1 MEYIENSSVLSATQP
16 KKSFPI
22 KSATV
27 VLAGYI
33 FFLALN
39 YLPFSTPINQGLAL
53 LLLVAILWM
62 TEAVHIAV
70 TALMIPVASIYL
82 GILDTKTAMN
92 SFSHP
97 IIYLF
102 FGGFVLASAIH
113 VQGIDRYLAQRLVQL
128 AKGRLKHAFIY
139 MFLLTAA
146 LSMWISN
153 IATTT
158 IMLPLALGLLKQ
170 VDTKP
175 NRNTY
180 VFVLLG
186 IAFSANIG
194 GLGTLVGCASN
205 MIAASTVGIDFV
217 TWLMYGLPAVC
228 IMMPIMIFCLYCV
241 LKPQLDMQYQ
251 VNQDDIQPL
260 SIHAKWTLFTFAVT
274 ATAWINS
281 KALSAFF
288 GGIAYFDSL
297 IALSAAVVLIVCNM
311 VRWCDVEKATDWGVL
326 ILFGGGL
333 TLSQVLRQTGTSDFI
348 GSHLA
353 TSLMQ
358 IPPVP
363 FLIIMITFVMFLTQ
377 FTSNTASATLLVPI
391 FVTLAVAFDFSPEVV
406 AVIVAMSTSF
416 AFMLPVATPPN
427 AIVYGTGYINQSD
440 MLRAGSLLNLAGL
453 IVLILLGHFFL

>member
-1 MEYIENSSVLSATQP
+1 MEYTEDSSVLAAEQP
-16 KKSFPI
+16 KKLFPM
-22 KSATV
+22 KSLTV
-27 VLAGYI
+27 VVAFYI

-39 YLPFSTPINQGLAL
+39 YLPFATSINQGLAL

-70 TALMIPVASIYL
+70 TALIIPVASICL
-82 GILDTKTAMN
+82 GILDTKSAMN

-102 FGGFVLASAIH
+102 FGGFVLAAAIH
-113 VQGIDRYLAQRLVQL
+113 VQGIDRYLAQRLVQF
-128 AKGRLKHAFIY
+128 AKGRLKYAFIY

-175 NRNTY
+175 DRNTY

-205 MIAASTVGIDFV
+205 MIAASIVGIDFV

-228 IMMPIMIFCLYCV
+228 MMMPIMIWCLYRA
-241 LKPQLDMQYQ
+241 LKPQLDIQFQ
-251 VNQDDIQPL
+251 VTKADIQPL
-260 SIHAKWTLFTFAVT
+260 SNHAKATLVIFMAT
-274 ATAWINS
+274 ALAWINS
-281 KALSAFF
+281 KALAVAF

-297 IALSAAVVLIVCNM
+297 IALIAAVVLIVTNM

-333 TLSQVLRQTGTSDFI
+333 TLSQVMRQTGTSDFI

-353 TSLMQ
+353 TSLTQ
-358 IPPVP
+358 IPPLF
-363 FLIIMITFVMFLTQ
+363 FLILMITFVMFLTQ

-391 FVTLAVAFDFSPEVV
+391 FVTLAMAFDFSPEVI
-406 AVIVAMSTSF
+406 AVMVAMSTSF

-427 AIVYGTGYINQSD
+427 AIVYGTGYIKQSD
-440 MLRAGSLLNLAGL
+440 MLRAGALINFAGL
-453 IVLILLGHFFL
+453 MVLIFLGQLFM